1 MMIRR
6 EYYLSKVR
14 QVLNK
19 PLIKV
24 LLGMRRVGKSTLLK
38 QIMEELAQNGIPES
52 QIIFIN
58 FELLQFE
65 PFKDYQ
71 SLNEYLR
78 KLMTTNMKY
87 YIFLDEVQE
96 VQGFEKVVNSLNA
109 EGIAEVFITGSNS
122 KLLSGELATYMTGRT
137 YSIEVFPLSFY
148 EIQSANIE
156 EDRETLFVDY
166 IKNGGMPARFDFESI
181 DSAKNYLSDMY
192 RSILLKDIVSRYSIR
207 DVDLLE
213 RFLIYVLHNISQI
226 FSANSIT
233 KFLKSEGRKLSKET
247 IYNYID
253 ACRNAYLI
261 HSIPR
266 YNIKSKELL
275 RTNEKYFINDLGIR
289 GLYFNNEEDIGQSL
303 ENIVLLDLLRRNKKV
318 YVGKIDEYE
327 VDFVVVDGSDIEYI
341 QVTYLLA
348 EDSTIEREFSALERI
363 NDNYPKTVLS
373 MDRIDRSRNGIQHKN
388 IIDFLLRD

>member
-1 MMIRR
+1 MIRR

>member
-1 MMIRR
+1 MIRR

-192 RSILLKDIVSRYSIR
+192 SSILLKDIVSRYSIR

>member
-1 MMIRR
+1 MIRR

-52 QIIFIN
+52 QMIFIN

-137 YSIEVFPLSFY
+137 YSIEVFPLSFN
-148 EIQSANIE
+148 EIQSANMK
-156 EDRETLFVDY
+156 EDREVLFIDY
-166 IKNGGMPARFDFESI
+166 IKNGGMPARFDFDSI

-266 YNIKSKELL
+266 YNIKGKELL

-363 NDNYPKTVLS
+363 NDNYPKMVLS

>member
-1 MMIRR
+1 MIRR
-6 EYYLSKVR
+6 EYYLNKVR

-24 LLGMRRVGKSTLLK
+24 LIGMRRVGKSTLLK
-38 QIMEELAQNGIPES
+38 QIMKELVESGIPES
-52 QIIFIN
+52 QMIFMN

-78 KLMTTNMKY
+78 KLMTSNMKY

-96 VQGFEKVVNSLNA
+96 VKGFEKAVNSLNA
-109 EGIAEVFITGSNS
+109 EGTAEVFITGSNS

-137 YSIEVFPLSFY
+137 YTIEVFPLSFN
-148 EIQSANIE
+148 EIQAANMK
-156 EDRETLFVDY
+156 EDREVLFVDY

-226 FSANSIT
+226 FSANTIT

-266 YNIKSKELL
+266 YNIKGKELL

-327 VDFVVVDGSDIEYI
+327 VDFVVVDGREIEYI

-348 EDSTIEREFSALERI
+348 AESTIEREFSALERI

-373 MDRIDRSRNGIQHKN
+373 MDRIDRSRNGIRHKN
-388 IIDFLLRD
+388 IIEFLLRD